1 MQGFLV
7 GRESNRK
14 DAERPKFEPREDGHA
29 RISVPA
35 SDGPFRCQ
43 VSCKVRQTAG
53 ELVAD
58 APRKSFNGLV
68 YTAKFVWPL
77 SNKLSIES
85 RADPSVH
92 TSGFLLLSEP
102 METIW
107 CDIAE

>member
-43 VSCKVRQTAG
+43 VRQTAG
-53 ELVAD
+53 EL

-68 YTAKFVWPL
+68 YTICLAVQQQA
-77 SNKLSIES
+77 S
-85 RADPSVH
+85 RADLSVDSFSCPNPWKQFGA
-92 TSGFLLLSEP
+92 T
-102 METIW
+102 
-107 CDIAE
+107 

>member
-14 DAERPKFEPREDGHA
+14 DAERPQFEPREDGHA

-43 VSCKVRQTAG
+43 VRQTAG

-68 YTAKFVWPL
+68 YTAKFVWPF

-85 RADPSVH
+85 RADLSVVPSPNPWKQFGA
-92 TSGFLLLSEP
+92 T
-102 METIW
+102 
-107 CDIAE
+107 